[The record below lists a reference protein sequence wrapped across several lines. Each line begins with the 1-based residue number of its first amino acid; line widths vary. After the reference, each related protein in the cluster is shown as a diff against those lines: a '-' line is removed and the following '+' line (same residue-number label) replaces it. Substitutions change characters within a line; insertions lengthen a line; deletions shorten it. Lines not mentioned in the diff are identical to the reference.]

1 MTRKTPESIF
11 LYRSSNS
18 RPLHLDFFC
27 APTYSD
33 LNRTLPD
40 DSKPVLVPHKL
51 NIARKA
57 KTSTTQPW
65 KAIPTAV
72 TTLNGTGSKRKRS
85 LDEVEDEQDRN
96 MKRGK
101 VQKNVSNDELVIV
114 DDSSNGA
121 IIIEDD

>member
-1 MTRKTPESIF
+1 MTRKTLESIC

-18 RPLHLDFFC
+18 RLFHLDIC
-27 APTYSD
+27 APTYSNF
-33 LNRTLPD
+33 NRTLPD

-51 NIARKA
+51 TIDRKA
-57 KTSTTQPW
+57 KSSTTKPW
-65 KAIPTAV
+65 KEIPTAV
-72 TTLNGTGSKRKRS
+72 PTLNGTGFKRKRS
-85 LDEVEDEQDRN
+85 LDEIEDEQDRN

-101 VQKNVSNDELVIV
+101 IQKIVSNDELVIV